1 MAAELEPGRKPS
13 AGTMVKGALIV
24 DLYDRQRK
32 KLVWRG
38 IISGAFESR
47 QEANYRIDKG
57 LSKLFTYYP
66 PPPPK

>member
-1 MAAELEPGRKPS
+1 M
-13 AGTMVKGALIV
+13 KGALIV

-38 IISGAFESR
+38 IVSGAFESR
-47 QEANYRIDKG
+47 QEVNYRINKG